1 MLNSKLRGVHLN
13 IKIKYAK
20 KRYDGKIVLDVENV
34 DIKSNN
40 IYAVVGMNGSGKSTL
55 INGMAGVEEFSE
67 CSITYDGK
75 QFEEVK
81 DNISLMLQNFY
92 IFNDTVRNNI
102 LLPVKYSKK
111 KIDFQKNLEK
121 YMKFFNLEPLL
132 DKNAR
137 KLSGGEK
144 TKTALLR
151 ALIRNTDLVILD
163 EPTNNMDVD
172 GIKAVEEL
180 IMYLKEE
187 GKTVILITHNI
198 MQVERTA
205 DYVLFIDKGRVVECV
220 ERKNIK
226 NIFDNLSL
234 KEILKVL

>member
-1 MLNSKLRGVHLN
+1 MN

-20 KRYDGKIVLDVENV
+20 KRYDDKIVLDVENV

-111 KIDFQKNLEK
+111 KIDFQKILGEIIEI
-121 YMKFFNLEPLL
+121 Y
-132 DKNAR
+132 
-137 KLSGGEK
+137 KL
-144 TKTALLR
+144 
-151 ALIRNTDLVILD
+151 
-163 EPTNNMDVD
+163 
-172 GIKAVEEL
+172 
-180 IMYLKEE
+180 
-187 GKTVILITHNI
+187 
-198 MQVERTA
+198 
-205 DYVLFIDKGRVVECV
+205 F
-220 ERKNIK
+220 
-226 NIFDNLSL
+226 
-234 KEILKVL
+234 